1 MGFSFTLLS
10 EGVKV
15 GSAQHR
21 GLPFFLPDSFL
32 SSLCHLSLISSPWTC
47 QNIKDLFV
55 HLGFLF
61 FFLHFLVRTQYLC
74 TKCFHIYCLVRQ
86 LYKVF
91 EVFRF

>member
-55 HLGFLF
+55 HFSF
-61 FFLHFLVRTQYLC
+61 FFFPPFSDKDTVLMHKMFS
-74 TKCFHIYCLVRQ
+74 HILSSKTVVQ
-86 LYKVF
+86 GF
-91 EVFRF
+91 